1 MRWGWLHLSSSA
13 SWCLECEA
21 CCVLRQE
28 TGDWRWPLD
37 VYAARH
43 RPTMRSNKEAVK
55 RPWVTRWRYHRAN
68 PGANERCS
76 NPDLRSFRGPGKRCV
91 DSFVPSHHEEGVQD
105 TITIRP
111 TIPKAE
117 LQKVSGGKLNKWING
132 LFERTVGERNA
143 RWAEF
148 MDYPRRWFKSKA
160 VPID

>member
-1 MRWGWLHLSSSA
+1 M
-13 SWCLECEA
+13 
-21 CCVLRQE
+21 
-28 TGDWRWPLD
+28 
-37 VYAARH
+37 
-43 RPTMRSNKEAVK
+43 
-55 RPWVTRWRYHRAN
+55 
-68 PGANERCS
+68 
-76 NPDLRSFRGPGKRCV
+76 
-91 DSFVPSHHEEGVQD
+91 QD